1 MYLRKSGVRRISIAV
16 ALLCLGAGLTAS
28 AAETASAATQNTAI
42 ATHTATALTRA
53 AASRGSSSAGI
64 VITNPGTQQSE
75 PDTVVTL
82 DLIYSDTGG
91 VTQDF
96 SATGLPPDLSI
107 NSSTGVISGTTGST
121 IASYNVTV
129 SDTDSGG
136 TTATVSFTWNVWNK
150 ITVASLSDGQFYWR
164 QPATAQVGASD
175 SASGTTL
182 AYSASGLPAG
192 MSMNSSTGVI
202 SGTPTAVG
210 KGAMTVTVTDGTGS
224 VGTGTFGWAVAS
236 NVSFS
241 LFPGSRTSAAGQ
253 TANLTISATD
263 TPPEPLTYSTSGL
276 PPGLKAYGPDII
288 GWPVTPGTY
297 NVSDAA
303 SDSYGGFT
311 AGQFPWTVTAAAD
324 SGPNGPVRLN
334 LGGKCLDDTG
344 NSSANGNKVQIWS
357 CNGDAAQKWTYAE
370 DGTLRVHGKCLDVI
384 GRGTSS
390 GTGVQI
396 WSCTGAANQ
405 QWVADTDAQFV
416 NPAADLCLT
425 DPGGSTANG
434 TKLQINSCGTGAR
447 DEWTI
452 PAGAV
457 LSAISGRCM
466 DDLGNDTANGAKVDA
481 YNCNGGNPQKWT
493 LDPDGTIRVNGKCL
507 DDTDDSTT
515 SGTKIQLWNCN
526 GDASQRWTEKVSISP
541 LGIELQHGSLCV
553 SPTSMTAAKG
563 AQLVLGTCGSE
574 ESNWHAW

>member
-1 MYLRKSGVRRISIAV
+1 MSSTKSGIRRISIAAV
-16 ALLCLGAGLTAS
+16 IGAVVLAAGGSVGFAGAAS
-28 AAETASAATQNTAI
+28 ATVAGASGAALSASA
-42 ATHTATALTRA
+42 LT
-53 AASRGSSSAGI
+53 GSSPAVV

-75 PDTVVTL
+75 PDTAVTF
-82 DLIYSDTGG
+82 DLVYVYGPPG

-96 SATGLPPDLSI
+96 SAAGLPPGLSI
-107 NSSTGVISGTTGST
+107 DPSTGVISGTTGST

-136 TTATVSFTWNVWNK
+136 ATASVSFTWKVWNK
-150 ITVASLSDGQFYWR
+150 ITVASLSGDQLYWG
-164 QPATAQVGASD
+164 QPATMQVVASD

-182 AYSASGLPAG
+182 TYKASGLPAG
-192 MSMNSSTGVI
+192 MSFNSSTGVI

-210 KGAMTVTVTDGTGS
+210 KGAISATVTDGTGS
-224 VGTGTFGWAVAS
+224 AGTGTFGWDVGG
-236 NVSFS
+236 NVSYP
-241 LFPGSRTSAAGQ
+241 LFPGSWASAAGQ

-263 TPPEPLTYSTSGL
+263 TPPEPLTYSISGL
-276 PPGLKAYGPDII
+276 PPGLKTYGPDMI
-288 GWPVTPGTY
+288 GWPVSPGTY
-297 NVSDAA
+297 NVTDAA
-303 SDSYGGFT
+303 SDPYNGSSGGH
-311 AGQFPWTVTAAAD
+311 FPWTVTAAAD

-344 NSSANGNKVQIWS
+344 NSSANGNKIQMWA
-357 CNGDAAQKWTYAE
+357 CNGGPAQNWTYAE
-370 DGTLRVHGKCLDVI
+370 DGTLRIHGKCLDVI

-405 QWVADTDAQFV
+405 QWVADTDTQFV
-416 NPAADLCLT
+416 NPAASLCLT
-425 DPGGSTANG
+425 DSGGSTVNG

-466 DDLGNDTANGAKVDA
+466 DDLGNSTANGAKVDA
-481 YNCNGGNPQKWT
+481 YNCNGGTPQKWT
-493 LDPDGTIRVNGKCL
+493 LQPDGTIRVNGRCL
-507 DDTDDSTT
+507 DDTGDSAT
-515 SGTKIQLWNCN
+515 SGTKIQLWTCN
-526 GDASQRWTEKVSISP
+526 GGASQKWTERMSISP
-541 LGIELQHGSLCV
+541 LGIELQHGSLCA
-553 SPTSMTAAKG
+553 SPTSMTAANG

-574 ESNWHAW
+574 AGNWHAW